1 MLVANKQNLKKC
13 AKQLLGQEYSLQR
26 EIMLLNATNLAQ
38 FNVAL
43 KGYGVEGVYC
53 NKKPDLSFE
62 YVNMGDGYTLTILN
76 FRGKLRIGTWAEI
89 VEKNMKYFE

>member
-26 EIMLLNATNLAQ
+26 EIMLLNATNLVQ

-43 KGYGVEGVYC
+43 KGYGVEGAYC
-53 NKKPDLSFE
+53 SKKPDLSFE

-76 FRGKLRIGTWAEI
+76 YRGKLRIGTWAEI